1 MMARPPCGIESIS
14 RSSANEAQRVRAS
27 DSFCDLL
34 LLSLTDFSDAV
45 WCELTSFVHT
55 ALDLLLHPL
64 RGLEEDLRATDFTR
78 LEGSCRSRQT
88 SIPRS
93 LPRRISH
100 RKSVSS
106 REESGGGRSS
116 HVSLDTEPATYVVP
130 DDRDAACMSRFC
142 CAPPVQAPSRSP
154 FDGGLRSRP
163 VHVDQGW
170 SDGRECSHVPSIKGN
185 FLPFV

>member
-1 MMARPPCGIESIS
+1 MARPPCGVESIS

-106 REESGGGRSS
+106 REESGGGKSS
-116 HVSLDTEPATYVVP
+116 HVSLDTEPAAYAVP
-130 DDRDAACMSRFC
+130 GDRDAACLSRYC